1 MELTHIIAFNL
12 TLLAAIASPGP
23 AMLFSVRATLTGGL
37 RQGITTGVGLGV
49 MAACWTTLALLGLD
63 GIFAVFPWAYLAMKI
78 AGAIYLIW
86 IAVGMWRNAR
96 TPLHATGDAVPR
108 RQAFL
113 NGMAV
118 NLANPKSVLF
128 ASAVLLVIFPR
139 DITLAEKAFVV
150 ANHLAV
156 ELICYTG
163 FALLLSTA
171 PARDGYL
178 RLKPVLD
185 RIAAAVLGALGL
197 RLLLDRS

>member
-37 RQGITTGVGLGV
+37 RQGITTGFGLGV

-63 GIFAVFPWAYLAMKI
+63 GIFAVFPWAYLALKI
-78 AGAIYLIW
+78 AGAVYLIW
-86 IAVGMWRNAR
+86 IAIGMWRNAR
-96 TPLHATGDAVPR
+96 TPLETSGDVMPR

-139 DITLAEKAFVV
+139 DISLAEKAFVV